1 MRGTARSGAATALSF
16 LRFIFFCNHYF
27 LRPQRDMAR
36 NITLSDAP
44 ESPRKRKVTPIDRK
58 IDNHLMELKMRRSPH
73 IVMYFRR
80 GRLVAENYIT
90 RRSFQIDLDTLT
102 LLRYFSTWRSASQSL
117 QALGGYTKRSV
128 LHSIQNLRDCGLLI
142 TRGSE
147 QDKLE
152 TKFGKE
158 WLWPTASRYYHFST
172 KIDNPHNSSE
182 EIAKYYAR
190 YLKGRRQ
197 PPIYKSYPGR
207 RKIQL
212 LKGSGTEAPFFGTLR
227 RRKTAREF
235 SGNPISFNEMSK
247 LVYHSWGRI
256 SSYKTREF
264 GELLHRTSPSAG
276 ARHPIETY
284 AIVNNVEAI
293 DRGIYHYS
301 VRDHSLELLKAG
313 DFRDRCVALTAGH
326 SWTRNASVLFVMTA
340 VVART
345 AWKYRVPRVYRAF
358 LLDAGH
364 LSQSFLLVA
373 TALKLGAFCIGI
385 VSDTLIEEE
394 LSLDG
399 VSETAL
405 FVVGVGQPLKNSR
418 GLKAGAVHDY
428 AQPPARDG

>member
-1 MRGTARSGAATALSF
+1 ML
-16 LRFIFFCNHYF
+16 
-27 LRPQRDMAR
+27 
-36 NITLSDAP
+36 
-44 ESPRKRKVTPIDRK
+44 TPTDRK
-58 IDNHLMELKMRRSPH
+58 INNQLSELKMRRSPH

-80 GRLVAENYIT
+80 GRLVVENYIT
-90 RRSFQIDLDTLT
+90 RQSFQIDLDTLT
-102 LLRYFSTWRSASQSL
+102 LLRYFSTWRTASQIV
-117 QALGGYTKRSV
+117 QALGGYTRKSIF
-128 LHSIQNLRDCGLLI
+128 HSIQNLKDCGLLI
-142 TRGSE
+142 TKRSD

-152 TKFGKE
+152 TRFGKE

-172 KIDNPHNSSE
+172 KIDDPHNTLE
-182 EIAKYYAR
+182 EIKQYYAR

-207 RKIQL
+207 RKIRL

-227 RRKTAREF
+227 RRRTTREF
-235 SGNPISFNEMSK
+235 SGKPISFNDMSK

-264 GELLHRTSPSAG
+264 GELLHKTSPSAG

-284 AIVNNVEAI
+284 AIVNNIVGI
-293 DRGIYHYS
+293 DPGIYHYS

-313 DFRDRCVALTAGH
+313 DFRERCVALTAGH

-345 AWKYRVPRVYRAF
+345 AWKYRAPRVYRAF

-364 LSQSFLLVA
+364 LSQSFLLIA

-385 VSDTLIEEE
+385 VRDTLIEEE
-394 LSLDG
+394 LNLDG
-399 VSETAL
+399 ISETVL
-405 FVVGVGQPLKNSR
+405 FVVGVGQPLKGSR
-418 GLKAGAVHDY
+418 GQNAGVFHDY
-428 AQPPARDG
+428 SQPLARDGWDNGVFRTNQQISRSHAPKTPSKEMEKRLQGPS